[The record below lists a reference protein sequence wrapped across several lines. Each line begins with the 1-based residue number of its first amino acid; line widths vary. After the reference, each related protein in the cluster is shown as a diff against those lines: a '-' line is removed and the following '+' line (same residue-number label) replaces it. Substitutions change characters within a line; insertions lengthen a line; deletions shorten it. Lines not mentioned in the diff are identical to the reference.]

1 LSRAP
6 LDAEGLL
13 HEIADGDLT
22 RLDELVHE
30 SSRAHEVA
38 GLDPEAFGI
47 AQIAALAAV
56 DASPTSWF
64 VYFDTLESRVEIEK
78 IAGALV
84 ALTPIVGIPRVVSA
98 ATNIISAAGL
108 VDELDDETT

>member
-1 LSRAP
+1 MSGAR
-6 LDAEGLL
+6 LDGESLL
-13 HEIADGDLT
+13 HEIADGDLA
-22 RLDELVHE
+22 RLDALVHE
-30 SSRAHEVA
+30 STRAHEVA

-64 VYFDTLESRVEIEK
+64 VYFDTLEGRVAIEK
-78 IAGALV
+78 VAGALV
-84 ALTPIVGIPRVVSA
+84 ALAPIVGIPRVVSA

-108 VDELDDETT
+108 VDELDDETA